1 MIKRDQVKYSRFYA
15 QLEDLEIKLRE
26 VGDLGIHLKAADP
39 ELLKKLDDASA
50 AIHEYFN
57 KEEESNLS
65 DKKS

>member
-26 VGDLGIHLKAADP
+26 IGDLGIHLKAANP
-39 ELLKKLDDASA
+39 ELLEKLHEAAD

-57 KEEESNLS
+57 ENEEMENPPV
-65 DKKS
+65 